1 MLSAIVGVES
11 IHSLHSIRFWRKA
24 MKTRLFAALTAGLA
38 TVSIAALPMTA
49 QAQERTTDYNYVGAG
64 VGLGDMGD
72 SDFGLSVNSKFTVA
86 DNISV
91 RPGVISDL
99 DFGSNGETV
108 FLVPV
113 TYDFNS
119 PTDNGRLLPYVGGGL
134 SVSTEGQGAVGPL
147 VTGGVDYRLTDRL
160 VANGA
165 VHWSI
170 YGDSQVNGSVGLG
183 YTF

>member
-1 MLSAIVGVES
+1 MP
-11 IHSLHSIRFWRKA
+11 RKEPP
-24 MKTRLFAALTAGLA
+24 TTTTLVQGLA
-38 TVSIAALPMTA
+38 WVIWATVTLACLSTA
-49 QAQERTTDYNYVGAG
+49 KITVTDNV
-64 VGLGDMGD
+64 
-72 SDFGLSVNSKFTVA
+72 
-86 DNISV
+86 SV

-99 DFGSNGETV
+99 DFGSDGETV
-108 FLVPV
+108 FLAPV
-113 TYDFNS
+113 TYDLDGL
-119 PTDNGRLLPYVGGGL
+119 TEDGRLLPYVGGGL
-134 SVSTEGQGAVGPL
+134 SVSTEGNGAVGPL